1 MSDTGIGI
9 PLDKQN
15 QIFERFNKLD
25 KFTQGTGLGLAIVKN
40 IVELMNGEIWLESEP
55 EKGSCFYFK
64 LPSLIENQEKPET
77 KNTKIINK
85 IVINKSEICILIAE
99 DNESN
104 FSLLETLLGSY
115 NINILHVKN
124 GKDAVDLCKINS
136 DIDLVLMDIKMPI
149 LDGYDATMQIKQIK
163 PNLPIIAQTAHALP
177 EDKSKAKDS
186 GCDDYISKPI
196 IKEQLISLLNKY
208 IPQIKI

>member
-1 MSDTGIGI
+1 
-9 PLDKQN
+9 
-15 QIFERFNKLD
+15 
-25 KFTQGTGLGLAIVKN
+25 
-40 IVELMNGEIWLESEP
+40 
-55 EKGSCFYFK
+55 
-64 LPSLIENQEKPET
+64 
-77 KNTKIINK
+77 
-85 IVINKSEICILIAE
+85 
-99 DNESN
+99 
-104 FSLLETLLGSY
+104 
-115 NINILHVKN
+115 
-124 GKDAVDLCKINS
+124 
-136 DIDLVLMDIKMPI
+136 MPI